1 MIQSARGDRVET
13 IHRAG
18 LDDDLTSAQNYL
30 GQSSANTTR
39 PLVGA
44 PEPNEPARIRRFGR
58 PSTLIG
64 VIPGIDEPLFGSTLT
79 FENQTWEQS
88 WKSARN
94 PAIVTWSL
102 LLGIAL
108 LTTALRHIS
117 WINALALVMA
127 LGLGGSLGG
136 PLILA
141 GGLGIAA
148 IGWKI
153 SDR

>member
-13 IHRAG
+13 VRRAG
-18 LDDDLTSAQNYL
+18 LDDDLTSSQKYL
-30 GQSSANTTR
+30 GQSPANPTR
-39 PLVGA
+39 PLVGV
-44 PEPNEPARIRRFGR
+44 PEPNEPDRIRFFGR

-64 VIPGIDEPLFGSTLT
+64 VLPGIDEPSPGNAFTLESRNTEGSW
-79 FENQTWEQS
+79 NS
-88 WKSARN
+88 PRN
-94 PAIVTWSL
+94 PAILTMSL

-108 LTTALRHIS
+108 LTTASRRNR
-117 WINALALVMA
+117 WINTLALAMA
-127 LGLGGSLGG
+127 LGAVASLGG

-148 IGWKI
+148 VGWKT